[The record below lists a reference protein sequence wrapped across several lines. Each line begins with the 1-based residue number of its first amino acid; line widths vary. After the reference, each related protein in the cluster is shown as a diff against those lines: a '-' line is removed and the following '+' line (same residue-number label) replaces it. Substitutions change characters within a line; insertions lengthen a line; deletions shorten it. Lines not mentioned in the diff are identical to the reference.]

1 MYVSTF
7 PTPASTA
14 PSPAPVSSPTT
25 SPATSPATSPGASQ
39 ATARATSPAGS
50 PNTVAAC
57 DFVVFGGTGDLAVR
71 KLLPAL
77 YLRDRDGQLPA
88 ETRILAV
95 SRAGLDDAGYRDKMR
110 GELPRFV
117 TETELD
123 DAAVERFIA
132 RLNHLSLDI
141 SGEDGWS
148 VLGERLTAEADTDR
162 VRVFYLAIAPRLFGP
177 VSERLAEQGLVDDS
191 CRVVLEKPI
200 GHDLESARE
209 INDAVGAVFAEQQ
222 IFRIDHYLGKES
234 VQNLLVT
241 RFANTFLEPL
251 WNANCIDHV
260 QITVAESLGVG
271 TRGGYYDGSGAL
283 RDMVQ
288 NHLLQLLCLVAMEP
302 PTYVDRE
309 TVRDE
314 KLKVLQALRPLTG
327 DDVDRAVVAGQYGPG
342 LVDGAAAPS
351 YKDDTENPVTTTE
364 TFVAVKAEVANWR
377 WAGVP
382 FYLRTGKRMD
392 RRSSE
397 IVISFKAVPH
407 AMFPNHDGV
416 SEPNRLVIQ
425 LQPDEGMRLHLTAKE
440 PGPGGIRLR
449 PVSLDLNYATTF
461 QRRSPDAYER
471 LLMDVVR
478 GNPTLFMRR
487 DEVEAAWAWVEP
499 ILDRWARPEHAPRPY
514 PAGTS
519 GPSAATTLIERD
531 SRVWHEG
538 SL

>member
-1 MYVSTF
+1 MPQSPVL
-7 PTPASTA
+7 A
-14 PSPAPVSSPTT
+14 P
-25 SPATSPATSPGASQ
+25 
-39 ATARATSPAGS
+39 
-50 PNTVAAC
+50 C

-77 YLRDRDGQLPA
+77 YLRDRDGQVAPT
-88 ETRILAV
+88 TRIVAV
-95 SRAGLDDAGYRDKMR
+95 SRAGLDDAGFRDKIR

-117 TETELD
+117 PADQLD
-123 DAAVERFIA
+123 HDTVERFVA
-132 RLNHLSLDI
+132 RLHHLSLDI
-141 SGEDGWS
+141 ADAESWPRLRDLLAESGP
-148 VLGERLTAEADTDR
+148 DR

-177 VSERLAEQGLVDDS
+177 VSHHLAEHGLVTEQS
-191 CRVVLEKPI
+191 RVVLEKPI
-200 GHDLESARE
+200 GHDLASARE
-209 INDAVGAVFAEQQ
+209 INDAVGAVFDEYQ

-251 WNANCIDHV
+251 WNSTAIDHV
-260 QITVAESLGVG
+260 QITVAEQLGVG
-271 TRGGYYDGSGAL
+271 GRAEYYDHSGAL

-314 KLKVLQALRPLTG
+314 KLKVLQALRPLG
-327 DDVDRAVVAGQYGPG
+327 AHDVGRLTVAGQYAAG
-342 LVDGAAAPS
+342 LVDGAAVPS
-351 YKDDTENPVTTTE
+351 YRAEVEHDTRTE
-364 TFVAVKAEVANWR
+364 TFVAIKAEVQNWR

-392 RRSSE
+392 RRCSE
-397 IVISFKAVPH
+397 IVVQFKPVPH
-407 AMFPNHDGV
+407 PMFPHSEGE
-416 SEPNRLVIQ
+416 SEPNRLVIR
-425 LQPDEGMRLHLTAKE
+425 LQPDEGMRLHMTAKE

-449 PVSLDLNYATTF
+449 PVSLNLNYEQTF

-487 DEVEAAWAWVEP
+487 DEVEAAWSWVEP
-499 ILDRWARPEHAPRPY
+499 ILEAWSHAEHGPRPY

-531 SRVWHEG
+531 GRAWHE
-538 SL
+538 SSS

>member
-1 MYVSTF
+1 MPPTSGPA
-7 PTPASTA
+7 PTPV
-14 PSPAPVSSPTT
+14 SP
-25 SPATSPATSPGASQ
+25 
-39 ATARATSPAGS
+39 
-50 PNTVAAC
+50 C

-77 YLRDRDGQLPA
+77 YLRDRDGQLPP
-88 ETRILAV
+88 ETRIVAV
-95 SRAGLDDAGYRDKMR
+95 SRAGLDEDGYRDKIR

-117 TETELD
+117 RAAELD
-123 DAAVERFIA
+123 PEHNGATVERFID
-132 RLNHLSLDI
+132 RLTHVSLDI
-141 SGEDGWS
+141 DDESSWPALVEQLPVS
-148 VLGERLTAEADTDR
+148 DR
-162 VRVFYLAIAPRLFGP
+162 VRVFYLAIGPALFGR
-177 VSERLAEQGLVDDS
+177 VSQRLAEHGLVTPS
-191 CRVVLEKPI
+191 SRLVLEKPL
-200 GHDLESARE
+200 GHDLASARE
-209 INDAVGAVFAEQQ
+209 VNDAVGAVFEEQQ

-251 WNANCIDHV
+251 WNANTIDHV
-260 QITVAESLGVG
+260 QITASESLGVG
-271 TRGGYYDGSGAL
+271 SRGGYYDGSGAL

-314 KLKVLQALRPLTG
+314 KLKVLQALKPLG
-327 DDVDRAVVAGQYGPG
+327 DGEVDRSVVAGQYAPG
-342 LVDGAAAPS
+342 LVDGLAAAS
-351 YKDDTENPVTTTE
+351 YRADAERPDSTTE
-364 TFVAVKAEVANWR
+364 TFVAIKAEVQNWR

-392 RRSSE
+392 RRCSE
-397 IVISFKAVPH
+397 IVIQFKAVPH
-407 AMFPNHDGV
+407 AMFPGSEGV
-416 SEPNRLVIQ
+416 QEPNRLVIQ
-425 LQPDEGMRLHLTAKE
+425 LQPDEGMKLHMTAKE

-449 PVSLDLNYATTF
+449 QVSLDLSYAKTF
-461 QRRSPDAYER
+461 QRRSPEAYER

-499 ILDRWARPEHAPRPY
+499 ILERWARPDHSPRPY

-531 SRVWHEG
+531 GRSWHE
-538 SL
+538 STTS